1 MFKYKMLNGKKV
13 LVDAKGAFIKN
24 ADGENIEVTDESIA
38 EFNEA
43 DIPEDDDAK
52 DEAVEEMKGYFKT
65 LKAEMTK
72 EFMEKFDLSQ
82 KSFNKEL
89 LAEMKEAFGAETK
102 DSGLDVNAIIKGI
115 ADVKAGAGRSYEV
128 NVKTLS
134 ELSSLTGDVIAPD
147 RRAEIDSPVKRDLF
161 IEELAAAESTN
172 SDKIEWVE
180 KAGESGAP
188 ADTAEL
194 AKFPEK
200 DYTFQTVRET
210 VRKVAVMH
218 KHSIEILEDAPQ
230 LVSFVKNEL
239 MGDLKIKVEDLLLSG
254 SGTNEWN
261 GILNRVPTF
270 SAGSLADTLPTGTA
284 TKLDILRVA
293 ISQIKVA
300 GLGTKRFNP
309 TAIVMNPADTVE
321 LELTKGDDGHYVM
334 PPFTTN
340 DRTTIKGVRIVENP
354 AIAVG
359 SFLVGDFSKVAVVNR
374 RGYTLQVATENADD
388 FEKDMMSV
396 RLSRRAALRLKTND
410 NGAFVSDT
418 FANAVTALEA

>member
-1 MFKYKMLNGKKV
+1 MVNGKKM
-13 LVDAKGAFIKN
+13 LVDSKGAFMKN
-24 ADGENIEVTDESIA
+24 ADGEDIEVTDDS
-38 EFNEA
+38 
-43 DIPEDDDAK
+43 IPEYSETAGDDTPDDAK
-52 DEAVEEMKGYFKT
+52 DEAVEEMKGLFAG
-65 LKAEMTK
+65 LKAELTK
-72 EFMEKFDLSQ
+72 DFMSKFDLSQ
-82 KSFNKEL
+82 KTFSKEL
-89 LAEMKEAFGAETK
+89 LSEMKEAFGDKTAVEKTMDVDAVTK
-102 DSGLDVNAIIKGI
+102 ALK
-115 ADVKAGAGRSYEV
+115 DVKAGAGRSYEV

-147 RRAEIDSPVKRDLF
+147 RQAGIDAPVKRDLF
-161 IEELAAAESTN
+161 IEEIAASEQTN

-180 KAGESGAP
+180 KAGESGNP

-200 DYTFQTVRET
+200 DYTFQTVREQ

-230 LVSFVKNEL
+230 LVAFVRNEL
-239 MGDLKIKVEDLLLSG
+239 MNDLKIKVEDLILAG
-254 SGTNEWN
+254 TGTNEWN
-261 GILNRVPTF
+261 GLLNRIPTF
-270 SAGSLADTLPTGTA
+270 SAGSLADTMPAGTA
-284 TKLDILRVA
+284 SRLDILRVG

-309 TAIVMNPADTVE
+309 SAILLNPEDTVTLE
-321 LELTKGDDGHYVM
+321 LEKGEDGHYVL

-340 DRTTIKGVRIVENP
+340 DRTTIKGVRIIENP

-359 SFLVGDFSKVAVVNR
+359 TFVIGDFTKLAVVNR

-396 RLSRRAALRLKTND
+396 RLSRRAALRIKTND
-410 NGAFVSDT
+410 NGAFVKGT
-418 FANAVTALEA
+418 FATAKAGLEADA